1 VTDLLPAIAVYAATA
16 ALLTV
21 TPGPDTALVLRSA
34 VRAGR
39 RTAAV
44 TGLGVASGLLLWGAM
59 TAVGLA
65 ALVAASPLG
74 YEVLSMAGAAWLVVL
89 GVRALWS
96 ARRVAAAE
104 SPHGETGPAGE
115 DGSARLW
122 RSFSMGLSTNL
133 LNPKALVFYVSLL
146 PQFIPA
152 GAPVFG
158 LTLLFAAIHAAQNV
172 VWFMLISWTVT
183 RVRAVMGRGAVRA
196 WIDRVSGVVLVG
208 FGIRVAASAG

>member
-1 VTDLLPAIAVYAATA
+1 MTDLLLAIAVYAATA

-39 RTAAV
+39 RAAAV

-59 TAVGLA
+59 TAIGLA
-65 ALVAASPLG
+65 ALVAASPLA

-96 ARRVAAAE
+96 ARRATAE
-104 SPHGETGPAGE
+104 PAHDGTGPAGA
-115 DGSARLW
+115 GGASARLW
-122 RSFSMGLSTNL
+122 RSFSLGLSTNL
-133 LNPKALVFYVSLL
+133 LNPKVLVFYVSLL

-158 LTLLFAAIHAAQNV
+158 LTLLFAAIHAVQSV
-172 VWFMLISWTVT
+172 VWFTLISWTVT
-183 RVRAVMGRGAVRA
+183 RVRAVMSRGAVRA
-196 WIDRVSGVVLVG
+196 WIDRVTGVVLVG
-208 FGIRVAASAG
+208 FGIRVAASVG